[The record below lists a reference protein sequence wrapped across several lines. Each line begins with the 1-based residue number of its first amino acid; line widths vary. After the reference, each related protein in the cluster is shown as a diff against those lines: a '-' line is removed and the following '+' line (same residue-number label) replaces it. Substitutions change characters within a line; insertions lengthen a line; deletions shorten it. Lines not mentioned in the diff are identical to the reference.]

1 MRVLVLNGPNLARLD
16 LRDSKFYGD
25 LNFAQLK
32 EFITSTAKA
41 LDLEVD
47 IRQSDSETKIIGWL
61 HEAADFNLPVIINPA
76 AFTHYSY
83 AIRDAAE
90 MLKAPLIEVHL
101 SNPMAREEFR
111 QTSVISGVATGT
123 IAGFGPDS
131 YRLALIAMA
140 RLVKLG

>member
-25 LNFAQLK
+25 LNFNQLK
-32 EFITSTAKA
+32 EFITTQAIVVG
-41 LDLEVD
+41 LEVD
-47 IRQSDSETKIIGWL
+47 IRQSDSETEIIGWL

-111 QTSVISGVATGT
+111 QTSVISGVAIGT